1 MSHLLKQM
9 AILSVFALIGLPTY
23 ALDGGTLIPTQT
35 GHKAIKD
42 IRIGDLVL
50 SKNETTNQ
58 LDYQAVSNLY
68 NNQYSETVYLTVGD
82 NLGNIQVIGTNKT
95 HPFFVQSD
103 NITPATEG
111 YIYQGNIANAN
122 WTDVNSLK
130 VGDKLLSENNTW
142 QTVQSIKVSQEP
154 ITAYNLTVNNN
165 HTFFVK
171 ESGGKYGVWV
181 HNSNVCY
188 LPAPM
193 TAQQRRNSAGKAFS
207 STKLVELKMGASL
220 FKGGNSAPVPK
231 QVADKLSCRS
241 FSNFNEFR
249 SAFWKEMANDLAVAK
264 NFNSANITRMK
275 QGLAPITPTSQHNGD
290 NKSYELDHN
299 IEIQDG
305 GTIYNLDNIIIRT
318 PLDHAKKNT
327 TKTNHY
333 HTKTTKEKEI
343 DRR

>member
-9 AILSVFALIGLPTY
+9 AILSVCALVGLPAY
-23 ALDGGTLIPTQT
+23 ALDGNMLVPTQV

-122 WTDVNSLK
+122 WTDANSLK

-142 QTVQSIKVSQEP
+142 QTV
-154 ITAYNLTVNNN
+154 
-165 HTFFVK
+165 
-171 ESGGKYGVWV
+171 
-181 HNSNVCY
+181 
-188 LPAPM
+188 
-193 TAQQRRNSAGKAFS
+193 
-207 STKLVELKMGASL
+207 
-220 FKGGNSAPVPK
+220 
-231 QVADKLSCRS
+231 
-241 FSNFNEFR
+241 
-249 SAFWKEMANDLAVAK
+249 
-264 NFNSANITRMK
+264 
-275 QGLAPITPTSQHNGD
+275 
-290 NKSYELDHN
+290 
-299 IEIQDG
+299 
-305 GTIYNLDNIIIRT
+305 
-318 PLDHAKKNT
+318 
-327 TKTNHY
+327 
-333 HTKTTKEKEI
+333 
-343 DRR
+343 